1 MNIQAGTR
9 MNKYIL
15 ITVLLTLSIVSS
27 GVKALSKSEAYGAS
41 SVEKLVNYELVNGYM
56 TIKVL
61 TSGCTGINSFKILAD
76 GNELSVVRVKKDS
89 CGMEPRPMTLRYS
102 VRHLGLDDSQA
113 VNIVNK
119 RL

>member
-1 MNIQAGTR
+1 

-15 ITVLLTLSIVSS
+15 ITVLLTLSIVGSNAE
-27 GVKALSKSEAYGAS
+27 ALSKSETYS
-41 SVEKLVNYELVNGYM
+41 SNSVEKLVNYELVNGYM

-61 TSGCTGINSFKILAD
+61 TAGCTGINSFKIVAD
-76 GNELSVVRVKKDS
+76 GNELSVVRVKQDA
-89 CGMEPRPMTLRYS
+89 CGMKPRPMTLRYS

-113 VNIVNK
+113 INIVNK